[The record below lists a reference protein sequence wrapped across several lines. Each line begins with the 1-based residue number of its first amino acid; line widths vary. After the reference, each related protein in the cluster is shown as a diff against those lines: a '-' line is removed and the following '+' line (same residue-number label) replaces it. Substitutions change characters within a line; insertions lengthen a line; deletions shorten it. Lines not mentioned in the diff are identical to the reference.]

1 MSNNKILRAAL
12 APVLLA
18 LYVPGAASDE
28 TGAAPEQ
35 TPSVLDA
42 SQHPPSPTREGALF
56 DEIVPLDAELSW
68 IERFNG
74 DETFNPASTQKFSTP
89 TESYD
94 GSSAP
99 SQDQKEDGATADA
112 NGLIKSIRPEQGKI
126 RIAHD
131 PIDKY
136 GMPPMTMVFQVEDK
150 SLLSGLEKGQKIGF
164 DVENT
169 SKGFVV
175 TRIVT
180 QDEDQASGEGSM
192 DARGT
197 VKSVRLSQNK
207 IRIAHDPIEKYGM
220 PAMTMVFKVK
230 DPKMLEEIEK
240 GLRVEF
246 DVENTPG
253 GFEITNIKPAD

>member
-1 MSNNKILRAAL
+1 M
-12 APVLLA
+12 LLA

-28 TGAAPEQ
+28 AGAESEQ
-35 TPSVLDA
+35 KPSVLDA
-42 SQHPPSPTREGALF
+42 SQHPPSPTRGGALF
-56 DEIVPLDAELSW
+56 DDIVPLDAALSW

-74 DETFNPASTQKFSTP
+74 DETFNPESTEKFSAP
-89 TESYD
+89 TEPYD
-94 GSSAP
+94 VPSASS
-99 SQDQKEDGATADA
+99 QENKEDTAAADA

-136 GMPPMTMVFQVEDK
+136 GMPPMTMVFQVEDP
-150 SLLSGLEKGQKIGF
+150 SLLSGLEKGQEIGF

-175 TRIVT
+175 TRIVSLE
-180 QDEDQASGEGSM
+180 EDQASGEGGM

-230 DPKMLEEIEK
+230 DPKMLEGIEK

-253 GFEITNIKPAD
+253 GFEIVNIKPAE

>member
-1 MSNNKILRAAL
+1 MTNNRLLGAAL
-12 APVLLA
+12 APLLLA
-18 LYVPGAASDE
+18 LHMPDAVSDEAGAAS
-28 TGAAPEQ
+28 EQ

-42 SQHPPSPTREGALF
+42 SQHPPSPTRDGGLF
-56 DEIVPLDAELSW
+56 DDIVPLDAELSW

-74 DETFNPASTQKFSTP
+74 DETFNPEHTQKFSTP
-89 TESYD
+89 IEPYD
-94 GSSAP
+94 DPSASS
-99 SQDQKEDGATADA
+99 QEQKEDTAAADA

-131 PIDKY
+131 PIEKY
-136 GMPPMTMVFQVEDK
+136 GMPPMTMVFKVEDP
-150 SLLSGLEKGQKIGF
+150 SLLSGLEKGQEIGF
-164 DVENT
+164 DVEST

-175 TRIVT
+175 TRIVSLEEGGGP
-180 QDEDQASGEGSM
+180 QGSM

-230 DPKMLEEIEK
+230 DPKMLEGMEK

-253 GFEITNIKPAD
+253 GFEITSIKPAE

>member
-1 MSNNKILRAAL
+1 MSNIRILRAAL

-18 LYVPGAASDE
+18 LYVPAAASDE
-28 TGAAPEQ
+28 AGAESEQ

-42 SQHPPSPTREGALF
+42 SQHPPSPTRSGALF
-56 DEIVPLDAELSW
+56 DDIVPLDAALSW

-74 DETFNPASTQKFSTP
+74 NETFNPESTGKFSTP
-89 TESYD
+89 IGAKDFPDT
-94 GSSAP
+94 SS
-99 SQDQKEDGATADA
+99 EDREEAGADTK
-112 NGLIKSIRPEQGKI
+112 GLIKSIRPEQGKI

-136 GMPPMTMVFQVEDK
+136 GMPPMTMVFQVEDP

-175 TRIVT
+175 TRIVSLEEGGSP
-180 QDEDQASGEGSM
+180 QGSM
-192 DARGT
+192 DALGT
-197 VKSVRLSQNK
+197 VKSVRLSQNR

-230 DPKMLEEIEK
+230 NPKMLQGMEK
-240 GLRVEF
+240 GLRVQF

-253 GFEITNIKPAD
+253 GFEITNIKPSD